1 VPIRWRLTVFNALVM
16 GAILTAFG
24 VSVFF
29 LVRGAL
35 LSGVEHAVRDRAE
48 GVARTVDTG
57 QSLSADDVERLT
69 LEGVFVIVRDD
80 EGRILART
88 VGSAADA
95 GEPFWRRA
103 IRGGEPVGGQVT
115 VSPDERGYVYAVPVE
130 PPELESLSRS
140 PYFYKA
146 LTAPPDRGSSDGG
159 SQPIFGEAARIPFPS
174 GARVVEVG
182 KSFESAGATVATFA
196 TLLAFAIS
204 AAFFV
209 TAGARTSWPA
219 RRSPLW
225 KLSSS
230 RRVESALGTSPS
242 ACPSG
247 ARRTRWDASR
257 RPSTTFYP
265 PGGRLRAPGRGSR

>member
-1 VPIRWRLTVFNALVM
+1 M

-48 GVARTVDTG
+48 GVARTVETG
-57 QSLSADDVERLT
+57 QSLSAGDVERLT
-69 LEGVFVIVRDD
+69 LEGVFVIVRDG
-80 EGRILART
+80 EGHILART
-88 VGSAADA
+88 IGSAADA

-103 IRGGEPVGGQVT
+103 IQSGEPVGGQVS

-130 PPELESLSRS
+130 PPELESIARS

-146 LTAPPDRGSSDGG
+146 LTAPSDRGSP
-159 SQPIFGEAARIPFPS
+159 PIFGEAERIPFP
-174 GARVVEVG
+174 GEARVVEVG
-182 KSFESAGATVATFA
+182 KSYESAGATVAAFA
-196 TLLAFAIS
+196 TLLAIAIS
-204 AAFFV
+204 AAFLV

-219 RRSPLW
+219 RRSPPW

-257 RPSTTFYP
+257 RPSTTSYP